1 MIWAIIPGWL
11 KRALAWLVAGLGIIW
26 AAWLAGK
33 REARR
38 ETALEAAERIAKA
51 EIKRGRIDDGIDQ
64 DTDLVRRAR
73 ASGVVRHTE
82 H

>member
-1 MIWAIIPGWL
+1 MLTLILSPFRKAAGW
-11 KRALAWLVAGLGIIW
+11 ALAGILAFLAVWGL
-26 AAWLAGK
+26 AK

-51 EIKRGRIDDGIDQ
+51 ERKRGRIEDEIEQ
-64 DTDLVRRAR
+64 DTDLVRRAKS
-73 ASGVVRHTE
+73 AGIVRHTE

>member
-1 MIWAIIPGWL
+1 MLTLILSPFLKAAVWATSGI
-11 KRALAWLVAGLGIIW
+11 LAFMAVWGL
-26 AAWLAGK
+26 AK

-51 EIKRGRIDDGIDQ
+51 ERKRGRIEDEIDQ
-64 DTDLVRRAR
+64 DTDLVRRAKS
-73 ASGVVRHTE
+73 AGIVRHTE